1 MALFKSLQTT
11 LQLDMQ
17 FSRFKV
23 WVWRIRKIRRESE
36 GKEKEGVI
44 CPSSRHEPKDGRDQ
58 IQLVFRF
65 SNKACWK
72 KYHKNTHGL

>member
-1 MALFKSLQTT
+1 MALFKRLQTT

-36 GKEKEGVI
+36 RMEKEGVI
-44 CPSSRHEPKDGRDQ
+44 YPSSRHEPK
-58 IQLVFRF
+58 
-65 SNKACWK
+65 KW
-72 KYHKNTHGL
+72 

>member
-1 MALFKSLQTT
+1 MALFKTLQTT

-36 GKEKEGVI
+36 RKEKGGGYM
-44 CPSSRHEPKDGRDQ
+44 PKLEAWIKR
-58 IQLVFRF
+58 
-65 SNKACWK
+65 W
-72 KYHKNTHGL
+72 

>member
-1 MALFKSLQTT
+1 MALFKRFQTT

-36 GKEKEGVI
+36 RKEKEGVI
-44 CPSSRHEPKDGRDQ
+44 DPSSRHEPKNGRPDSAWG
-58 IQLVFRF
+58 VFF
-65 SNKACWK
+65 SNKARWK